1 MKLISDADVKGKKV
15 IVRVDFNVPIKDGK
29 IIDDNRIVGS
39 LKTINYLIE
48 KKAKVILLSHLGRV
62 KSEED
67 KKTNSLD
74 IVANHLSTLVSC
86 PVYFTHETR
95 GNELEACV
103 GSLLEGEI
111 LLVENTRFEDVPKT
125 LESSCDEKL
134 SKYWASLGDI
144 FVLDAFGTAHRCHAS
159 TYGISKYI
167 PSYAGF
173 LVNDEV
179 TMLDKALKE
188 KRTLLLGGAKVDDKI
203 GVLDNLVPTSELVL
217 IGGAMCFT
225 FLKAKGFD
233 TGKSLVSEENID
245 YCKKLLD
252 KYSDKIVLPQD
263 FVTEDGEVKDIDE
276 FTKNDIGYDIGPKT
290 IREFENKLEGSNLVL
305 WNGPLGKYE
314 EKPYENGTKE
324 LMKYLEGMSF
334 PTILAG
340 GDVTGASKYF
350 NAHMYYVSTGG
361 GSTLEYL
368 EGKKFKTLER
378 LTGNKEL

>member
-1 MKLISDADVKGKKV
+1 MKLITEADVKGKKV

-29 IIDDNRIVGS
+29 IIDDNRIVSS
-39 LKTINYLIE
+39 LKTIDYLVSNN
-48 KKAKVILLSHLGRV
+48 AKVILLSHLGRV

-67 KKTNSLD
+67 KKNSSLML
-74 IVANHLSTLVSC
+74 VANHLSTLVTY

-95 GNELEACV
+95 GSELEACV
-103 GSLLEGEI
+103 NNLLEGEV

-134 SKYWASLGDI
+134 SKYWASLADI

-179 TMLDKALKE
+179 NMLNKALKE

-203 GVLDNLVPTSELVL
+203 GVLNNLVPTSEKVL

-225 FLKAKGFD
+225 FLKAKGFNV
-233 TGKSLVSEENID
+233 GKSIVSEENLD
-245 YCKKLLD
+245 YVKSLLD
-252 KYSDKIVLPQD
+252 KYSSKIILPLD
-263 FVTEDGEVKDIDE
+263 FMTQNGVKDIDE
-276 FTKNDIGYDIGPKT
+276 FNDSDIGFDIGPKT
-290 IREFENKLEGSNLVL
+290 IHEFENNLKKSNLVL

-314 EKPYENGTKE
+314 EKDYENGTKE
-324 LMKYLEGMSF
+324 LMIFLQNQDY

-350 NAHMYYVSTGG
+350 NAKMYYVSTGG

-378 LTGNKEL
+378 LNG